1 MKDIMKIN
9 TQAPQR
15 SPSNSK
21 EGAPI
26 DHQKLYEAFKNVPIQ
41 ESKDMR
47 KYADMPKSFQE
58 YYKGAILDKDGC
70 FDISDHCYCRPVK
83 KV

>member
-1 MKDIMKIN
+1 MAKLN
-9 TQAPQR
+9 TR
-15 SPSNSK
+15 IKSDNSK
-21 EGAPI
+21 EI